1 MKKYDFLNYLQDVH
15 GKEIGGTENDCLDDE
30 LADAFDNWLGELDQE
45 MLIKY
50 ADLYAVTCEVNVIKL
65 IRERLAIPV

>member
-30 LADAFDNWLGELDQE
+30 LADAFDNWLGELDVDV
-45 MLIKY
+45 LIKH
-50 ADLYAVTCEVNVIKL
+50 ADMFAINKQRDIIQDIKK
-65 IRERLAIPV
+65 VFCK